1 MWTCR
6 LIVKMSVRLSVAV
19 IFDAVAWQP
28 DPLLRWPLE
37 DH

>member
-19 IFDAVAWQP
+19 IFM
-28 DPLLRWPLE
+28 LLHGSRILS
-37 DH
+37 